1 VTPDAALILCRFSL
15 YGSAMFLWGASA
27 YLGWFVPSG
36 LAAQVGQ
43 QLHAWYRLALFL
55 VVITTALTLPLQA
68 ATIGEG
74 WADAFQPEML
84 GSILSE
90 TNVGQAWIG
99 QACATVFLLLSF
111 VVPFVGRRAI
121 ALGAALLLISA
132 TMTGHAAMNTGWL
145 RPLHRL
151 NDALH
156 LLSGGAWIGA
166 LPAIVAILPKL
177 REPMWQR
184 DARLALTRFSTAGHV
199 AVGLVIATG
208 IANTILVVKAPPLD
222 WQIAY
227 QRLLGIKI
235 LIICVLVGLAI
246 SNRYILVPRLGRRA
260 TLGRLKWASIAEI
273 ALGFLVLG
281 LVAVFGTLQPT

>member
-1 VTPDAALILCRFSL
+1 MTPGAALILCRFSL

-43 QLHAWYRLALFL
+43 QLRTWYRLALFL

-74 WADAFQPEML
+74 WTDAFQPKML
-84 GSILSE
+84 KSILGE

-111 VVPFVGRRAI
+111 VVPFVGRRAT
-121 ALGAALLLISA
+121 AVGAAPLLISA
-132 TMTGHAAMNTGWL
+132 TMTGHAAMNSGWL
-145 RPLHRL
+145 RPLHRI
-151 NDALH
+151 NDGLH

-166 LPAIVAILPKL
+166 LPAIVVILPKL
-177 REPMWQR
+177 REPMWQQ

-199 AVGLVIATG
+199 AVGLVITTG
-208 IANTILVVKAPPLD
+208 IANTILVVKAPPID
-222 WQIAY
+222 WQIDY

-235 LIICVLVGLAI
+235 LIVCLLVGIAI
-246 SNRYILVPRLGRRA
+246 NNRYILVPRLGRSA
-260 TLGRLKWASIAEI
+260 TLRWLKWATIAEM
-273 ALGFLVLG
+273 AFGFLVLG